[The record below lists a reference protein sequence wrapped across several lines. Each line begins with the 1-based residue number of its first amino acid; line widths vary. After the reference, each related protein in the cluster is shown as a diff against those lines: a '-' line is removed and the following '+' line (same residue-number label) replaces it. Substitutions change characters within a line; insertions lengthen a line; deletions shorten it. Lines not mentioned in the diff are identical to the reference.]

1 VAAVHLVKRYSNR
14 KLYDTLERRT
24 ITLEGIAQLVRDGQ
38 DVKVVDNDSEEDIS
52 TVVLTQILLERERH
66 ASSPAS
72 KTVLTGLVQA
82 GTATFG
88 QFRRT
93 ITGMGLVQLAEQE
106 TERLINTAVELG
118 HLTESEVLRSVES
131 VIERRRQVRGDAAGL
146 VEERIVGAIKR
157 ADVPTRDEFNRLLA
171 QLHSLSVQLN
181 AVLDELRKGRPPSQP
196 G

>member
-1 VAAVHLVKRYSNR
+1 MAAVHLVKRYSNR
-14 KLYDTLERRT
+14 KLYDTLERRA
-24 ITLEGIAQLVRDGQ
+24 ITLEGIAQLVRAGQ
-38 DVKVVDNDSEEDIS
+38 DVKVIDNDSEEDIS

-66 ASSPAS
+66 AASPAS

-106 TERLINTAVELG
+106 TERVINTAIELG
-118 HLTESEVLRSVES
+118 HLTETEVLRSVES

-146 VEERIVGAIKR
+146 VEERIVGALKR

-171 QLHSLSVQLN
+171 QLHSLSVQLS
-181 AVLDELRKGRPPSQP
+181 AVLDELRKARPSKQ